1 MDTFPELTSF
11 FSNPSPSFKRW
22 IQRRSVLEAW
32 TSCTYLWWTVN
43 ETRSAL
49 FSIKWGLR
57 QNWVYDIWSRRRKVS
72 RRNLVGDS
80 PTEQFLRSRGLRQK
94 QTVPHLVS
102 QPRKTTWGSLL
113 EYSLTEQIISSNIVS
128 SRPRKNVLPFVRVYH
143 EEISDRNCFFSY
155 IILWYYHVRYCLFFF
170 IRWLFFTTLFVSA
183 KLRLH
188 SCQLKSEEKLIT
200 NVVVAFHNIELN
212 QLRQTSDALDASSS
226 FQWPAVWKLHKGSA
240 WHRQAL
246 EENDWTFYF
255 YNWIFDQ
262 KKLLSPAR
270 KCLLF

>member
-1 MDTFPELTSF
+1 MDTFLELTSF

-94 QTVPHLVS
+94 QTFPHLVS

-113 EYSLTEQIISSNIVS
+113 EYSLTEKNISSNIVS

-143 EEISDRNCFFSY
+143 EKISDRNCFFFVHNTV
-155 IILWYYHVRYCLFFF
+155 ILTCSVLFVFF
-170 IRWLFFTTLFVSA
+170 NRWLFFTTLFISA
-183 KLRLH
+183 KLRPH

-200 NVVVAFHNIELN
+200 NVVVAFYNIEIN

-246 EENDWTFYF
+246 EKMIERF
-255 YNWIFDQ
+255 IFTTEFST
-262 KKLLSPAR
+262 KKNLLSPAR
-270 KCLLF
+270 KCFLF